1 MDEIKKTT
9 IRFNLENEQDKE
21 IWNAIQE
28 KPEKKKNTYMKYLIW
43 TGLHQEEQTK
53 VLEELSELKNML
65 VHGNLSMLSGKNE
78 KTIVNEREDGNEEL
92 NLQEHILENREENK
106 PENIE
111 IDADVMSFLD
121 SL

>member
-9 IRFNLENEQDKE
+9 LRFNLGNEQDKE
-21 IWNAIQE
+21 IWNAIQG
-28 KPEKKKNTYMKYLIW
+28 KTEKKKNTYIKYLIW
-43 TGLHQEEQTK
+43 TGLHQEEQIK
-53 VLEELSELKNML
+53 VLEALSELKNML
-65 VHGNLSMLSGKNE
+65 VRGNLSMPSDKSE
-78 KTIVNEREDGNEEL
+78 QTIVNEREDGNGEAD
-92 NLQEHILENREENK
+92 LQEHILENREENK

>member
-21 IWNAIQE
+21 IWNAIQG
-28 KPEKKKNTYMKYLIW
+28 KTEKKKNTYVKYLIW

-53 VLEELSELKNML
+53 VLEALSELKNML
-65 VHGNLSMLSGKNE
+65 VRGNVSMPSDKSE
-78 KTIVNEREDGNEEL
+78 QTIVNEREDGNGEAD
-92 NLQEHILENREENK
+92 LQEHILENREENK